1 MSKVMKN
8 IPFLPKKRTVVGGLV
23 AVGIVI
29 GAWLSGLFPGFGSGS
44 GDGEDGNAPVM
55 TSQPILSMAVP
66 VDRRTDEIV
75 PPEPP
80 AIIPNVLEI
89 VVRDE
94 SYWIRTVVNRTER
107 LLVPAN
113 LPRIV
118 KLAQNTVGNDD
129 GIRVVILLEPSA
141 LFLTWKTLEKEL
153 TRAGVLSESIEVER
167 LNGE

>member
-1 MSKVMKN
+1 MSKVMKS

-44 GDGEDGNAPVM
+44 GDGEGNAPVT
-55 TSQPILSMAVP
+55 TSQPMLSMAVP
-66 VDRRTDEIV
+66 VDRKTDEIV
-75 PPEPP
+75 PPKAP
-80 AIIPNVLEI
+80 AIIPDVLEI

-94 SYWIRTVVNRTER
+94 SYLIRTVVNRTEK
-107 LLVPAN
+107 LLVPAD

-129 GIRVVILLEPSA
+129 GIRVVILLEPFA
-141 LFLTWKTLEKEL
+141 RILTWRTLEKEL
-153 TRAGVLSESIEVER
+153 TRAGVPSESIEVER
-167 LNGE
+167 L